1 MNVFVKNT
9 KAGNV
14 ILISADERLDL
25 FAYEAFGEAAN
36 LAINNPRPSA
46 IVVDLGKT
54 QQLFDSGKAM
64 LLTLHQRAGRLKDRI
79 YLTNVGA
86 EIKHKL
92 TQGRFSNLFHIGYKK
107 HIATHK

>member
-1 MNVFVKNT
+1 MNVFVENT
-9 KAGNV
+9 TSGDV

-25 FAYEAFGEAAN
+25 FAYGAFGEAAN
-36 LAINNPRPSA
+36 LAMNNPRSSA

-64 LLTLHQRAGRLKDRI
+64 LLTLHRRAGRLKNRI
-79 YLTNVGA
+79 YLTNVGS

-92 TQGRFSNLFHIGYKK
+92 TQGRFSKLFHIGPSN
-107 HIATHK
+107 HALTHQ